1 MKSLCES
8 CTHVR
13 DVVSGTGSRFL
24 MCQKWQTDRRY
35 SKYPPQPIV
44 RCEGFEE
51 AESDE
56 EDS

>member
-24 MCQKWQTDRRY
+24 MCQKSQTDRRY